1 MTNEE
6 SKIIEVASLRH
17 QTNLKSTGELMENK
31 KKISAAI
38 AAVMHYIQEEEAVLR
53 QQTAMNS
60 MPQVPSAVSAPA
72 TSISPWSLNG
82 RQTQMQMRN
91 LMQMRTFR

>member
-1 MTNEE
+1 
-6 SKIIEVASLRH
+6 
-17 QTNLKSTGELMENK
+17 MENQ

-38 AAVMHYIQEEEAVLR
+38 AAVTHYMRMEEEAVLV
-53 QQTAMNS
+53 QQTAMGG
-60 MPQVPSAVSAPA
+60 MPQVLSSVSAPA
-72 TSISPWSLNG
+72 TSISPWSMNG

>member
-1 MTNEE
+1 MDN
-6 SKIIEVASLRH
+6 
-17 QTNLKSTGELMENK
+17 Q

-38 AAVMHYIQEEEAVLR
+38 AAVMHYIQEEEAILM
-53 QQTAMNS
+53 QQAAMGG
-60 MPQVPSAVSAPA
+60 MPQAPSVSAPA
-72 TSISPWSLNG
+72 SSPWGMNG

>member
-1 MTNEE
+1 MDN
-6 SKIIEVASLRH
+6 
-17 QTNLKSTGELMENK
+17 Q

-38 AAVMHYIQEEEAVLR
+38 AAVMHYIQEEEAVLM
-53 QQTAMNS
+53 QQTAMGGI
-60 MPQVPSAVSAPA
+60 PQVLPSVSAPA
-72 TSISPWSLNG
+72 SRMSPWSMNG